1 MARLECANESAAPVV
16 GIKTAERVDDADDL
30 VVAPRAFFAIVRRQI
45 EVEANATGSKN
56 TKMFKHPKPDIDQR
70 LGIKKRGGSI
80 LPQGTTTYRAICS

>member
-45 EVEANATGSKN
+45 EVKANGTGSKN
-56 TKMFKHPKPDIDQR
+56 TKMFKHPQPDIDQR
-70 LGIKKRGGSI
+70 VGINKRGRTI
-80 LPQGTTTYRAICS
+80 FPQGTTNYGAICS